1 MRPLKLTM
9 QGFGPYAAR
18 QHLDFAD
25 LHPHR
30 LFLICGPTGAGKT
43 TLLDA
48 ICFALFGE
56 SSGAER
62 QATHLRSLHA
72 DPATPTEVTL
82 EFHAAGQTWL
92 IRRSPAWD
100 RPKQRGQGTTAERM
114 KVALWQPGGT
124 PLEKDAEVA
133 ARIHD
138 LLGLSA
144 AEFRQVVLL
153 PQGRFR
159 ELLVAKPEARQDILR
174 TLFRTAFYERVQR
187 ALKDDANAAR
197 QARRDAE
204 LALNTLLTRAGA
216 TVAERSGKGT
226 VMTTTA
232 PRPSR
237 ACSCTLIAHWAKCS
251 CTGLSASST
260 RPSWISTGPTHA

>member
-9 QGFGPYAAR
+9 EGFGPYAAR
-18 QHLDFAD
+18 QELDFAD
-25 LHPHR
+25 LAPHR

-72 DPATPTEVTL
+72 TPDRPTEVTL

-100 RPKQRGQGTTAERM
+100 RPKQRGTGTTTEGA
-114 KVALWQPGGT
+114 KQALWQPGGT
-124 PLEKDAEVA
+124 PLEKDKEVA
-133 ARIHD
+133 ARIHE

-174 TLFRTAFYERVQR
+174 TLFRTAFYARVQQ
-187 ALKDDANAAR
+187 ALKDDAAAAR

-204 LALNTLLTRAGA
+204 FLLAALLARAGA
-216 TVAERSGKGT
+216 SSAE
-226 VMTTTA
+226 TA
-232 PRPSR
+232 
-237 ACSCTLIAHWAKCS
+237 AE
-251 CTGLSASST
+251 T
-260 RPSWISTGPTHA
+260 RPALAAALAAAEAAARTATTCHRRQLFEIFE